1 MSDRIPTLA
10 EVCSA
15 IAEGRLSVSS
25 DGSTYQ
31 VTARELRRYFSNNAS
46 SPAFSYTDV
55 YPLLCL
61 EQADLSASN
70 VYSMGL

>member
-31 VTARELRRYFSNNAS
+31 VSARELRRYFSNS
-46 SPAFSYTDV
+46 SSFSAFPYTDV
-55 YPLLCL
+55 SPLLYV
-61 EQADLSASN
+61 EHTDLSSSN
-70 VYSMGL
+70 FCGMGL

>member
-15 IAEGRLSVSS
+15 IAEGRLAVSS

-31 VTARELRRYFSNNAS
+31 VSAFELRLYF
-46 SPAFSYTDV
+46 
-55 YPLLCL
+55 
-61 EQADLSASN
+61 
-70 VYSMGL
+70 G

>member
-15 IAEGRLSVSS
+15 IAEGRLAVSS

-31 VTARELRRYFSNNAS
+31 VSAFELRRYFGNNCS
-46 SPAFSYTDV
+46 FPVFSDV
-55 YPLLCL
+55 DLLPSL
-61 EQADLSASN
+61 YAEPSDLSASTFC
-70 VYSMGL
+70 SMGL